1 MFFTHAQKAKI
12 WSFFCK
18 SISIFLSRSLFPF
31 AFLWPSGLVRI
42 SKTTYLQ
49 NEASLERSVFE
60 EVVVYQFIPC
70 EQRPFD
76 LPR

>member
-18 SISIFLSRSLFPF
+18 SISIFLSL
-31 AFLWPSGLVRI
+31 PSGLVRI
-42 SKTTYLQ
+42 SKMTYLQ